1 LFIEGRSVAL
11 GEDCVL
17 HIRRRGA
24 ALEQAIFEAVF
35 DEMVAVGLV
44 GLTMEGI
51 ATRARTGKAA
61 LYRRWSSVEDLV
73 VDALDKSLP
82 STELP
87 PDTGDVRAD
96 IIDVLCRLVAVMN
109 SPTGGALQCLM
120 GELDRNPEFAATL
133 HERVLAPRKT
143 IMLAVLQ
150 RAADRG
156 EIPQSAVTPMLCEVG
171 PSLLLHRLVAQGP
184 PIDSAY
190 VEAVIDE
197 VVMPLLQRLPA

>member
-1 LFIEGRSVAL
+1 VAL
-11 GEDCVL
+11 GQDCGL

-24 ALEQAIFEAVF
+24 ALEQAIFDAVL
-35 DEMVAVGLV
+35 DEMKVVGLV

-51 ATRARTGKAA
+51 ANRAHTGKAA

-73 VDALDKSLP
+73 VDALDKTLP

-96 IIDVLCRLVAVMN
+96 VADVLGRLVTVMN
-109 SPTGGALQCLM
+109 STAGGALQCLM